1 MMRAY
6 TLTILQKLA
15 KSDKPLEDKDII
27 AWVNEKVLI
36 LSLVNVNRDSFI
48 LQSIL
53 PSNEMK
59 FLFCF
64 LFILA
69 PIRQQD
75 LQNL

>member
-36 LSLVNVNRDSFI
+36 LSLVNVDGDSFI

-53 PSNEMK
+53 PSNETEILNQ
-59 FLFCF
+59 FV
-64 LFILA
+64 FIF
-69 PIRQQD
+69 
-75 LQNL
+75 